1 MLDTSTT
8 WKTKSPAHLDNTQRL
23 LKRSIKNEQPFA
35 NWSAN
40 VRVFIAQMVE
50 HCSANAEA
58 MGSSPFFFF
67 GFICHCLNC
76 NYHSDDDV
84 FI

>member
-23 LKRSIKNEQPFA
+23 LKRSIKNKQPFA

-67 GFICHCLNC
+67 RVYLPLLKLQLPQRR
-76 NYHSDDDV
+76 
-84 FI
+84 